1 MVDRYRL
8 LWDGLLWAGSF
19 LTSKELS
26 SWEGFLDFE
35 NEKYLVSYLLSGQG
49 PASSMDCPAIDMLEF
64 LSTGN
69 ELKLLTL
76 GRPIYLLP
84 QCKFLAADRR

>member
-8 LWDGLLWAGSF
+8 LRDGLLWAGSF

-49 PASSMDCPAIDMLEF
+49 PASSPSGPTIDISEF
-64 LSTGN
+64 LFTGN
-69 ELKLLTL
+69 ELKPLTL
-76 GRPIYLLP
+76 GYPISLMP
-84 QCKFLAADRR
+84 HS

>member
-1 MVDRYRL
+1 MPQLSPSVAKKRNKL
-8 LWDGLLWAGSF
+8 LGF
-19 LTSKELS
+19 FKEKTF
-26 SWEGFLDFE
+26 G
-35 NEKYLVSYLLSGQG
+35 LLSGQG